1 MRPIREVMK
10 ERQYRW
16 FMVWAVV
23 GALAG
28 GVVFDLITG
37 SDPGRWI
44 ADSLIMA
51 FVIAIGGIIGRERQI
66 SQDEQK
72 ES

>member
-1 MRPIREVMK
+1 MRPIRKMMN

-16 FMVWAVV
+16 IMVWAVV

-37 SDPGRWI
+37 SDPGRRI
-44 ADSLIMA
+44 ADRLFIA
-51 FVIAIGGIIGRERQI
+51 FVIAIGAIIGRERQI